1 MAGKGFRGLGR
12 AFGTLWSASAVST
25 LGDGIVAAAAPLVVT
40 SLTRDPVL
48 VGLSVFVQQL
58 PWLVLAPVSGVLVDR
73 VDRRRLTVAMDAAR
87 ALLTAVLAASVFLD
101 AVSLPLIYAV
111 GLLLGSCSALGDN
124 ASSAILPSVVTSAD
138 LPRANSLMFGTFSV
152 LNKLCGPPLGAALF
166 GMAAGL
172 PMLVD
177 ALSFAGAAALL
188 ATLRLAADATSTTS
202 TASEPAAP
210 AADVPMRRRFAEGVR
225 WLWGQPAVRTLTL
238 ALCLMN
244 VTLVAGFSVMVL
256 YAREHLGLSDFGYGV
271 LLAASAVGGLLGAV
285 VAPPLQA
292 RFSAS
297 VLLRTG
303 LVLETLTHV
312 GLALAGSAWVA
323 GAVLAVFGV
332 HGSIWMGV
340 DRTLVQRAVPDG
352 LRGRVNSVFM
362 ALAVGGSALGA
373 LIGGPL
379 ARTFGLTG
387 PFWFSAVVMAALT
400 VFAWRPFSR
409 TIDTVPVPVPEPAAT
424 NTTSTSTTST
434 EPAAKPV

>member
-1 MAGKGFRGLGR
+1 MAGRGVLGLGR
-12 AFGTLWSASAVST
+12 AFGTLWSAAAVST

-58 PWLVLAPVSGVLVDR
+58 PWLLLAPVSGVLVDR

-87 ALLTAVLAASVFLD
+87 AVLTAVLAGSVFLD
-101 AVSLPLIYAV
+101 AVSLPLVYAV

-124 ASSAILPSVVTSAD
+124 ASSAILPSVVASED
-138 LPRANSLMFGTFSV
+138 LPRANSLMFGAFSV

-166 GMAAGL
+166 GVAAGL

-177 ALSFAGAAALL
+177 ALSFAGAAALVS
-188 ATLRLAADATSTTS
+188 TLRLAATPKPAVDTE
-202 TASEPAAP
+202 EPAAATPKP
-210 AADVPMRRRFAEGVR
+210 AEPEAPMRRQFVEGVR

-244 VTLVAGFSVMVL
+244 VTLIAGFSVMVL

-271 LLAASAVGGLLGAV
+271 LLTASAVGGLLGAA
-285 VAPPLQA
+285 VAPRLQA

-323 GAVLAVFGV
+323 GAVLAMFGV

-379 ARTFGLTG
+379 ARAFGLTG

-409 TIDTVPVPVPEPAAT
+409 TIDTATAPTPAPTPSPVAEPT
-424 NTTSTSTTST
+424 
-434 EPAAKPV
+434 